1 MGYFTQALGVG
12 AGAGADYHHHI
23 IFQGHG
29 PYFRLADSGR
39 PADGIEELQ
48 LADIL
53 FYHIDY
59 FQDILGVLG
68 GLHNDH
74 GLFQFLQPAMRHRV
88 HAVNNDRL
96 FLQLPDN
103 AMHFVVVPVAD
114 YNNGIPLLLHLPGNI
129 MDALHHGAGGVNNPV
144 APLPGL
150 SNDRRGGAVG
160 AQQQYFFGSLSQT
173 FYAPD
178 ASLLNLFNHILI
190 VHDIPEHADFLIF
203 SGGFHGKCYGAP
215 HPETETPVT
224 GNIYYH
230 NLSPM
235 KLSALSVTRG
245 SGFVAR
251 GL

>member
-1 MGYFTQALGVG
+1 
-12 AGAGADYHHHI
+12 
-23 IFQGHG
+23 
-29 PYFRLADSGR
+29 
-39 PADGIEELQ
+39 
-48 LADIL
+48 
-53 FYHIDY
+53 
-59 FQDILGVLG
+59 
-68 GLHNDH
+68 
-74 GLFQFLQPAMRHRV
+74 
-88 HAVNNDRL
+88 
-96 FLQLPDN
+96 
-103 AMHFVVVPVAD
+103 
-114 YNNGIPLLLHLPGNI
+114 

-150 SNDRRGGAVG
+150 PDDCRGGTVG
-160 AQQQYFFGSLSQT
+160 DEQQGFSASFFQE

-235 KLSALSVTRG
+235 KLSAIR
-245 SGFVAR
+245 
-251 GL
+251 